1 MPGPLLPRLLASL
14 LPALALSLPAA
25 AAEIRVLAAA
35 SLTDVLEE
43 LAESYQKA
51 SGDTLVLSFGASN
64 LLARQVEEG
73 APADLFLSADEA
85 SMDRLEAQKLLVAG
99 SRRSLLSNRLVI
111 VVPTDSPLSIRTAED
126 LAGSAVRH
134 LALAEPRTVPAGIY
148 AREYLSRKGL
158 WERLAERVIPAD
170 NVRAALA
177 VVEGG
182 DAEAGIVY
190 ASDARMTRRVRVAF
204 TVPAAEGPRISYPV
218 ALLSGSHEP
227 EAARRVLEYLSS
239 EAALAVFRRYGFETP
254 AP

>member
-1 MPGPLLPRLLASL
+1 M
-14 LPALALSLPAA
+14 
-25 AAEIRVLAAA
+25 LAAA